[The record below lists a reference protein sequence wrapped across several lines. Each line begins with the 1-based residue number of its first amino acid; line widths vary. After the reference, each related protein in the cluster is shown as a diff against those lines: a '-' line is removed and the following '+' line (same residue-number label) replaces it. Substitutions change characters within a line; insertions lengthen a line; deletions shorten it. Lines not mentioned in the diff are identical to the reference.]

1 MHRSKR
7 TSTREDGEAST
18 SNGEHIANGDSKSPL
33 KKKLL
38 SRAEEDVVRLV
49 GQYLQGL
56 GLE

>member
-7 TSTREDGEAST
+7 TSNREDGEAST

-38 SRAEEDVVRLV
+38 SRVDEDVVRLV